1 MLFIEFFNKRL
12 KRIGLLDIKL
22 AQTAALFVGV
32 ILAKLFPQVLAV
44 SIWWLAGLALLFWAR
59 PLWVVLRRE

>member
-32 ILAKLFPQVLAV
+32 IVAKLIPQVQSV

-59 PLWVVLRRE
+59 PVWVVLRSE